1 MRELDLPPSDFGSV
15 SIPDS
20 IEVIT
25 GMIERLTGQGRLL
38 RFGRES
44 HLRELDLR
52 TIKPFFDFQPIAK
65 DPGNDVFVCH
75 SEEVLRIFRSQFE
88 GL

>member
-20 IEVIT
+20 VEVVT
-25 GMIERLTGQGRLL
+25 GMIERFSGQGRLL

-52 TIKPFFDFQPIAK
+52 KIEPSYAFHGIRKT
-65 DPGNDVFVCH
+65 PGNNVFVCL
-75 SEEVLRIFRSQFE
+75 SEEVLRRFRFKFE
-88 GL
+88 WL